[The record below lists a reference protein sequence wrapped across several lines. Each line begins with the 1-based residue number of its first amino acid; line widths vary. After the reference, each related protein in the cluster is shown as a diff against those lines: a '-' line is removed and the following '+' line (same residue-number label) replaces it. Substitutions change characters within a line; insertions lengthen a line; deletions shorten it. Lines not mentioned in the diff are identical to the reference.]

1 VTAGVVKRRSEMS
14 ALLDDISRIIAS
26 PIPRRQALRLLSGV
40 VGGGVL
46 TYLGRASR
54 GLGVPAGG
62 AQAPEFIK
70 CPSGEFRC
78 GGTCCKNGLTC
89 CNGKCCTSGQ
99 RCIDGTCCPSAQV
112 CGAFWEFFGR
122 SFCCPSGQTCCNGRC
137 CPSGQ
142 TCCNRRCCPSGQ
154 CCNHGLRCCPTG
166 YVCCGGTEC
175 KKATPS
181 GSSPCVA

>member
-1 VTAGVVKRRSEMS
+1 MS

-62 AQAPEFIK
+62 AQAPEFAKK
-70 CPSGEFRC
+70 CLWDEFRC
-78 GGTCCKNGLTC
+78 GGTCYKNRTGSC
-89 CNGKCCTSGQ
+89 INGKY
-99 RCIDGTCCPSAQV
+99 CPSAQV
-112 CGAFWEFFGR
+112 CGGFWEFFGR
-122 SFCCPSGQTCCNGRC
+122 SFCCPSGQTCINGKC
-137 CPSGQ
+137 CPPAQS
-142 TCCNRRCCPSGQ
+142 CNRGHQHYCCPM
-154 CCNHGLRCCPTG
+154 G
-166 YVCCGGTEC
+166 YVCCGRTEC

-181 GSSPCVA
+181 GSSPCVG